1 MNKNKLL
8 GILEGAVIIALGV
21 LIAIFGF
28 ATVVDIYFGIVAIIV
43 GAALL
48 GVSIYSMIKK
58 TLTFGL
64 LGLGTILIAIGI
76 GLLVHQLSFGVL
88 IPFVVFAV
96 LGYGAALIIYGIY
109 LLARKYTIYGVL
121 VLVIGILLV
130 TFAVLYLT
138 VPEFQKAFWIAVGV
152 SIALY
157 GVLYIV
163 FILTDKKA
171 ITKK

>member
-1 MNKNKLL
+1 MNKEKLL

-28 ATVVDIYFGIVAIIV
+28 ATVVDVYFGVVACVV

-48 GVSIYSMIKK
+48 GVSIYAMTKK
-58 TLTFGL
+58 ELTFGL
-64 LGLGTILIAIGI
+64 LGLGAILIAIGV

-88 IPFVVFAV
+88 IGFMVYAI
-96 LGYGAALIIYGIY
+96 LGFGAALIIYGIY

-130 TFAVLYLT
+130 TFSILYLT
-138 VPEFQKAFWIAVGV
+138 VPEFQQAFWIAVGI

>member
-1 MNKNKLL
+1 MDKNKLL
-8 GILEGAVIIALGV
+8 GILEGAVIITLGV
-21 LIAIFGF
+21 LIAVFGF

-121 VLVIGILLV
+121 VLIIGILLV

-138 VPEFQKAFWIAVGV
+138 VPEFQKAFWIAVGI

-163 FILTDKKA
+163 FILTEKKA
-171 ITKK
+171 IIKK

>member
-1 MNKNKLL
+1 MDKNKLL
-8 GILEGAVIIALGV
+8 GILEGAVIITLGV

-58 TLTFGL
+58 ALTFGL

-121 VLVIGILLV
+121 VLIIGILLV

-138 VPEFQKAFWIAVGV
+138 VPEFQKAFWIAVGI

-163 FILTDKKA
+163 FILTEKKA
-171 ITKK
+171 IIKK

>member
-1 MNKNKLL
+1 MSKNKLL
-8 GILEGAVIIALGV
+8 GILEGAVIVALGV

-28 ATVVDIYFGIVAIIV
+28 ATVVDIYFGIVAIVV
-43 GAALL
+43 GVALL
-48 GVSIYSMIKK
+48 GVSIYSMTKK
-58 TLTFGL
+58 ELTFGL
-64 LGLGTILIAIGI
+64 LGLGMILLAIGI
-76 GLLVHQLSFGVL
+76 GLLVHQLSFGAL
-88 IPFVVFAV
+88 IGFVVFAI
-96 LGYGAALIIYGIY
+96 LGFGAALMVYGIY

-121 VLVIGILLV
+121 VLLIGILLV

-138 VPEFQKAFWIAVGV
+138 IPEFRQAFWIAVGI

-163 FILTDKKA
+163 FILTEKKA

>member
-1 MNKNKLL
+1 MDKQKLL
-8 GILEGAVIIALGV
+8 GILEGAAIVALGV

-28 ATVVDIYFGIVAIIV
+28 ATVVDIYFGIVACVV

-48 GVSIYSMIKK
+48 GVSVYAMTKK
-58 TLTFGL
+58 ELTFGL
-64 LGLGTILIAIGI
+64 LGLGAILVAVGI

-88 IPFVVFAV
+88 IGFVVFAI
-96 LGYGAALIIYGIY
+96 LGFGAALIIYGIY
-109 LLARKYTIYGVL
+109 LLARKYTIYGIL
-121 VLVIGILLV
+121 VLLIGILLV
-130 TFAVLYLT
+130 TFSVLYLT
-138 VPEFQKAFWIAVGV
+138 VPEFRQAFWIAVGI

-163 FILTDKKA
+163 FILTEKKA

>member
-1 MNKNKLL
+1 MDKNKLL

-58 TLTFGL
+58 ALTFGL

-121 VLVIGILLV
+121 VLIIGILLV

-138 VPEFQKAFWIAVGV
+138 VPEFQKAFWIAVGI

-163 FILTDKKA
+163 FILTEKKA